1 MSAPARDV
9 LVCAAAL
16 LDQGRTL
23 DRLSRPLT
31 AAALIAV
38 LITPAM
44 PQQPPG
50 ILLASAIAV
59 AIAGLVETY
68 FAIRVGFDA
77 ALFRHLATASEPPD
91 FSVVDGALR
100 RLGLLRGA
108 HVVDRPADGR
118 VGGAMRLLRLQ
129 ALALAAQILCAIAGA
144 SIAWMR

>member
-9 LVCAAAL
+9 LLCAAAL

-38 LITPAM
+38 LIAPAM
-44 PQQPPG
+44 TQQRPG
-50 ILLASAIAV
+50 ILLASAIVV

-77 ALFRHLATASEPPD
+77 ALFRRLATASEAAD
-91 FSVVDGALR
+91 FSIVDGALT
-100 RLGLLRGA
+100 RLGLLRA
-108 HVVDRPADGR
+108 ARVDRPADAR
-118 VGGAMRLLRLQ
+118 IGGAMRLFRLQ
-129 ALALAAQILCAIAGA
+129 ALALAAQALCAIAGA
-144 SIAWMR
+144 SIAWVR